1 VQFKTYHIHAANA
14 TGVTVARALA
24 EGLLTDEEFFMQA
37 PAPPPPPT
45 HPSTYPPLHRHHHT
59 RAWRARID

>member
-1 VQFKTYHIHAANA
+1 MAIICAVQFKTYHIHAANA

-37 PAPPPPPT
+37 RAPPPPP
-45 HPSTYPPLHRHHHT
+45 YPPAPPSPHARVA
-59 RAWRARID
+59 RAH